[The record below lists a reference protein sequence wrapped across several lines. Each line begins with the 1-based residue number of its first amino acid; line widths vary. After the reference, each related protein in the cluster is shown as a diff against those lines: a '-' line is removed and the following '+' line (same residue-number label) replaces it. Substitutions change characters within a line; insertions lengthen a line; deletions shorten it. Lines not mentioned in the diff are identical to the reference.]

1 MKQFKLASIFDAH
14 YAATTLNQAPDHTIV
29 TTDTVY
35 DRMPGA
41 RRANPR
47 EL

>member
-14 YAATTLNQAPDHTIV
+14 YAATTLNQVPDHTFI

-35 DRMPGA
+35 DRIPGVK
-41 RRANPR
+41 RVDPR